1 MIDWLDT
8 GRLIAARLRD
18 QIPGLVD
25 VQETVSV
32 AAIEELTPA
41 VPAALVIWDG
51 DDTVDTAGR
60 GLMQSIHQRWL
71 VVLAVR
77 SAAGTST
84 GEGIVREA
92 GPLLPKIMRALG
104 GWEPSPD
111 HDPLTRITSSL
122 KPGFLAGYGYYPI
135 AYTARVFAG
144 EE

>member
-41 VPAALVIWDG
+41 VLAALVIWDG

-60 GLMQSIHQRWL
+60 GLM
-71 VVLAVR
+71 
-77 SAAGTST
+77 
-84 GEGIVREA
+84 
-92 GPLLPKIMRALG
+92 
-104 GWEPSPD
+104 
-111 HDPLTRITSSL
+111 
-122 KPGFLAGYGYYPI
+122 
-135 AYTARVFAG
+135 
-144 EE
+144 